1 MSKKKQHHEEHVD
14 ESWLIPYADILTL
27 LLALFIV
34 MFAVSQVDT
43 KKFEALK
50 KAMESVFKGG
60 SGLMANSSAVPSEG
74 TSDSSTDAA
83 LMEALK
89 EAQELQEAKNRIDQY
104 IEEKGLKNQVE
115 TNLVRE
121 GLQIS
126 FRDAALFDSGKADL
140 KRDALPAL
148 DLIAST
154 LHNMPNEV
162 RIAGHTDNLPI
173 STAEFPSNWDLSA
186 KRALNVMKHILND
199 KQNNPVK
206 FTAVGYGE
214 YHPKASNNT
223 PEGRAQNRRVEVLII
238 RQYPL
243 PDQKATSSTIKA
255 VPEPL
260 GPQGS
265 TATPAANQ
273 PKPASTVSG
282 NGESTPPSPVLEG
295 LPGEPKRLPADAVP
309 DSPLRFVP

>member
-1 MSKKKQHHEEHVD
+1 MSKKKQHHEEHID
-14 ESWLIPYADILTL
+14 ETWLIPYADMLTL

-60 SGLMANSSAVPSEG
+60 SGIMANPTPLDTEG
-74 TSDSSTDAA
+74 ASDAPPDMSV
-83 LMEALK
+83 MESLK
-89 EAQELQEAKNRIDQY
+89 ETRDLQEIKNRVDRY
-104 IEEKGLKNQVE
+104 IEEKGLEKQVE

-140 KRDALPAL
+140 KREALPAL
-148 DLIAST
+148 DLIADT
-154 LHNMPNEV
+154 LHNLSNEV

-186 KRALNVMKHILND
+186 KRALNVMKYILND
-199 KQNNPVK
+199 KRNNPVK

-214 YHPKASNNT
+214 YHPKATNDT
-223 PEGRAQNRRVEVLII
+223 PEGRAQNRRVEVMII
-238 RQYPL
+238 RQYPM
-243 PDQKATSSTIKA
+243 PGQKATPAVVKP

-260 GPQGS
+260 APQGN
-265 TATPAANQ
+265 ADAMPPA
-273 PKPASTVSG
+273 
-282 NGESTPPSPVLEG
+282 PVLEG
-295 LPGEPKRLPADAVP
+295 LPGEPKRLPADKIP